1 MEARNL
7 IAERV
12 LVVDDD
18 LSLCHKL
25 GEVLTASG
33 YQPIICTHPR
43 DALIVSKQE
52 NFVLAF
58 LDLALPEISGLE
70 LAATLKQQ
78 DPLREIVFITGHGTF
93 DNAVQAIKMGAVDYL
108 SKPFRSHDLNL
119 CLKRFQERRAL
130 KEKARKAEQRYF
142 HLVQDLPLLVYAIR
156 RDYHLEFVNQT
167 CTTMLGYTPEE
178 AASTPNWFLERIH
191 PDDRERV
198 RKSFELAF
206 NSAGSPFSTDCRLN
220 HKMGHFIHAI
230 IRSIGSSQSATVQSV
245 DRLEGIILDITERV
259 FLENALVQREKL
271 KTLGTISAEVVHEIR
286 NPLVAIGGF
295 AQRLQRRFPGSA
307 ECNIILSEVQRL
319 EKMLGRI
326 RNYLKPIELNQ
337 QGCSVNTLIHQC
349 LDLLSPEMDQRR
361 VACRLDLDEG
371 LYGVS
376 VDPDMIKQVFINLIR
391 NASDAMQRGG
401 TLIIKTHASGEHLH
415 IDFVNQVLDSVKDPE
430 LLFLPVSEGGQSIG
444 LPLCYQ
450 LVKKMGGVLS
460 FTMEKDRA
468 VFTISLPKTGR
479 VSNAAEWHEPF
490 HKAINRADKRLYPR
504 VEVSWPC
511 TLRTAVKCVEGT
523 VRNISAVGA
532 FISCQNPLTL
542 SETIQTVIQAPRC
555 KSLSVTSQVA
565 RSSFTGPSEKHAAHG
580 IGVRFIEISSEGREI
595 IHELIT
601 GNAH

>member
-1 MEARNL
+1 M
-7 IAERV
+7 AERV

-18 LSLCHKL
+18 LSLCQRL
-25 GEVLTASG
+25 GEILTANG
-33 YQPIICTHPR
+33 YLPVICTHPR
-43 DALIVSKQE
+43 DALIFSKQE
-52 NFVLAF
+52 TFVLAF
-58 LDLALPEISGLE
+58 IDLNLPEISGLE
-70 LAATLKQQ
+70 LAATLKQD

-93 DNAVQAIKMGAVDYL
+93 DNAVQAIKIGAYDYL

-130 KEKARKAEQRYF
+130 KEKVNKAEQKYF

-178 AASTPNWFLERIH
+178 ATSTPNWFLERIH
-191 PDDRERV
+191 PDDRERIT
-198 RKSFELAF
+198 KSFELAF

-220 HKMGHFIHAI
+220 HKMGHSINAI
-230 IRSIGSSQSATVQSV
+230 IRSIASSQSATGQSV

-259 FLENALVQREKL
+259 FLENALVQTEKL
-271 KTLGTISAEVVHEIR
+271 KTLGTISAEVAHEIR

-326 RNYLKPIELNQ
+326 RDYLRPIEFNQ
-337 QGCSVNTLIHQC
+337 QGCSVNTLIHEC
-349 LDLLSPEMDQRR
+349 WDLLSPEMEQRR
-361 VACRLDLDEG
+361 VVCRLDLDEG
-371 LYGVS
+371 LSGVS

-391 NASDAMQRGG
+391 NASDAMEKGG
-401 TLIIKTHASGEHLH
+401 TLVIKTHASDGHLH
-415 IDFVNQVLDSVKDPE
+415 IDFVNQVLNSVKDPE

-450 LVKKMGGVLS
+450 LVKQMGGALS
-460 FTMEKDRA
+460 FFMEKDRA
-468 VFTISLPKTGR
+468 VFTISLPETGR
-479 VSNAAEWHEPF
+479 VSRAAAWHEPF
-490 HKAINRADKRLYPR
+490 HGEINGADKRLYPR

-511 TLRTAVKCVEGT
+511 ILRTAVKCVEGT

-532 FISCQNPLTL
+532 FISCHNPLTL
-542 SETIQTVIQAPRC
+542 SETIQTVIQAPSS

-565 RSSFTGPSEKHAAHG
+565 RSNFTGPSEKDATRG
-580 IGVRFIEISSEGREI
+580 IGVRFIEISSEGRQI
-595 IHELIT
+595 LHEMIA